1 MAKLTDND
9 QIIAYLLGD
18 VPANKLSKKLQLK
31 LERLYACDNLIRQYG
46 SRPRVIRMMITR
58 FTDEYKKINRTYSRR
73 TAESDYS
80 ATQQIFGT
88 LCKHDINYHVD
99 ILLERIAETRHL
111 AKITQNATAMTRCDS
126 NYKDTIKEFMGDKD
140 VPDYEQ
146 IQIPDQVFIPDPKLL
161 ESYERLP
168 SDDELMEQIR
178 LLEAKPKSKMPQ
190 LKTEHVE
197 LAKIIE
203 GENNEG

>member
-9 QIIAYLLGD
+9 QLIAYLLGD
-18 VPANKLSKKLQLK
+18 IPEAKLSKPLRLK
-31 LERLYACDNLIRQYG
+31 LERIYVCDNLIRQYG
-46 SRPRVIRMMITR
+46 SRPRVIRMMVTR
-58 FTDEYKKINRTYSRR
+58 FTDEYKKIRKTYSRR

-80 ATQQIFGT
+80 ATQSIFGT

-99 ILLERIAETRHL
+99 ILLDRIAETRHL
-111 AKITQNATAMTRCDS
+111 AKITQNSTALARCDA
-126 NYKDTIKEFMGDKD
+126 NYKDAIKEFMGDKD

-146 IQIPDQVFIPDPKLL
+146 IQIPDQVFVPDPKLL

-168 SDDELMEQIR
+168 SDEELMEQIR
-178 LLEAKPKSKMPQ
+178 LLEAKPKNKLPQ
-190 LKTEHVE
+190 LKTEHIE

-203 GENNEG
+203 GEVDE